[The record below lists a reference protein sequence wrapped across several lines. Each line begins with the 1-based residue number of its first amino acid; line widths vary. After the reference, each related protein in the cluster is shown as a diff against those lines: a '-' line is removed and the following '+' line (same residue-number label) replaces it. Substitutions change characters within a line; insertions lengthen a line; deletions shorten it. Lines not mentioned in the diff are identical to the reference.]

1 MRKVNL
7 HFSCEERGRGVND
20 VMRAQS
26 MVEVRAKR
34 VVILHDGVKLKT
46 RLEEMKVSLPVLTCL
61 VDVKSGLD

>member
-1 MRKVNL
+1 
-7 HFSCEERGRGVND
+7 
-20 VMRAQS
+20 MRAQS